1 MASLILHE
9 IIGELYCEKN
19 GISDRENFLSGN
31 IAPDI
36 LPTDKNANHYTS
48 DHNYSIYLDA
58 IKGRVNLTRF
68 CKEDNI
74 DTIYRKGYFLHLVTD
89 YIFYER
95 LIISNI
101 RFADFIVSPYFPSA
115 QKMYKDYERVA
126 YYVCSNYP
134 NIDISKL
141 PSFATPILEEPM
153 LLFTNDE
160 ISKFIEICSSINIE
174 ELFKQI
180 SDNNYQ
186 TLNKIDFN

>member
-101 RFADFIVSPYFPSA
+101 RFADFIVSPYFLSA

-134 NIDISKL
+134 
-141 PSFATPILEEPM
+141 EVE
-153 LLFTNDE
+153 
-160 ISKFIEICSSINIE
+160 
-174 ELFKQI
+174 
-180 SDNNYQ
+180 
-186 TLNKIDFN
+186 